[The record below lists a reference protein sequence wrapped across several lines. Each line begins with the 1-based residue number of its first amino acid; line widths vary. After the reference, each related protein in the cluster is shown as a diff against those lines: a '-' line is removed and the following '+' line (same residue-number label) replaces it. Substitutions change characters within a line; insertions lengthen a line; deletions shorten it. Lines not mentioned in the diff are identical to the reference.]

1 MKTIRLAVLGVALLL
16 GGCASTTQ
24 VITDSTNTA
33 PGGTA
38 HHLLLVAQTP
48 EDAMRETWEL
58 TCRPIFRQRG
68 LQVALSHQEMPLWQD
83 QGGRPAL
90 LHWARQHGVD
100 RVLIVNITQL
110 LMQPPQMPHQH
121 ELNALQQGD
130 ESQPALRVGIGG
142 SYHKPVPPPVEQGY
156 PAELLDADGDSLW
169 YGEIRTHE
177 ANDSAAIARSQCTAL
192 RDAFVKQGL
201 IP

>member
-1 MKTIRLAVLGVALLL
+1 MKTLQLSVLAMALLL
-16 GGCASTTQ
+16 CGCASTTQ
-24 VITDSTNTA
+24 VITDSTTVA
-33 PGGTA
+33 ASGTA

-58 TCRPIFRQRG
+58 TCRPIFQRRG
-68 LQVALSHQEMPLWQD
+68 LQVTLSHQEIPLWQH

-90 LHWARQHGVD
+90 LRWARQHDAD
-100 RVLIVNITQL
+100 RILIVNLTQW
-110 LMQPPQMPHQH
+110 LMQPPQMPRQH
-121 ELNALQQGD
+121 ELNPLGQGD
-130 ESQPALRVGIGG
+130 ESEPTVRIGLGG
-142 SYHKPVPPPVEQGY
+142 SYHKPAPPPVEQSY
-156 PAELLDADGDSLW
+156 PADLLNADGGSLW
-169 YGEIRTHE
+169 HGEARTHE